1 MPTPAQSRRCS
12 PATRSH
18 KPPDDRFHLDG
29 GETGEPP
36 PRQQMNA
43 RQMGTAYVWVGATGE
58 LIPIPREGDPDFDE
72 KMEKVA
78 AALRPKREIK

>member
-1 MPTPAQSRRCS
+1 LRSAWKATPTTTP
-12 PATRSH
+12 
-18 KPPDDRFHLDG
+18 KPPIDRFHIDRD
-29 GETGEPP
+29 ETGESPP
-36 PRQQMNA
+36 CQRMNA

-78 AALRPKREIK
+78 AALRPKRETR